1 MNTLIVFNHP
11 YGGSFCGAILAA
23 VEKGLKEGGH
33 KCRVINLDQDNFD
46 PVMRSKDLLAFVG
59 AGRAGGNALDAI
71 DDQVR
76 EYKEYL
82 EWAEHLV
89 MIFPVWWMTTPAM
102 TKGFIDKVIF
112 PAIAYDMKD
121 GRLVSR
127 LSLRKVTVI
136 TTMNTPADIYRDVF
150 GNPLEGSLIKGTFRQ
165 IGIENIEWTS
175 LNEVKQVSRERR
187 EAWLE
192 EIERRFAGPMSSV

>member
-23 VEKGLKEGGH
+23 VERGLKTGGH
-33 KCRVINLDQDNFD
+33 KCRVINLDQDDFD

-59 AGRAGGNALDAI
+59 AGRAGEDAIDAI

-76 EYKEYL
+76 EYKEHL

-89 MIFPVWWMTTPAM
+89 MIFPIWWMTTPAM

-136 TTMNTPADIYRDVF
+136 TTMNTPADIYREVF

-175 LNEVKQVSRERR
+175 LSEVKQVSRGQR

-192 EIERRFAGPMSSV
+192 EIERRFAGPVSL

>member
-23 VEKGLKEGGH
+23 VERGLKTGGH
-33 KCRVINLDQDNFD
+33 KCRVINLDQDDFD

-59 AGRAGGNALDAI
+59 AGRAGEDALDAI

-76 EYKEYL
+76 EYKEHL

-136 TTMNTPADIYRDVF
+136 TTMNTPADIYREVF

-175 LNEVKQVSRERR
+175 LSEVKQVSRGQR

-192 EIERRFAGPMSSV
+192 EIERRFAGPVNL

>member
-23 VEKGLKEGGH
+23 VERGLKTGGH
-33 KCRVINLDQDNFD
+33 KCRVINLDQDDFD

-59 AGRAGGNALDAI
+59 AGRAGEDALDAI

-76 EYKEYL
+76 EYKGHL

-136 TTMNTPADIYRDVF
+136 TTMNTPADIYREVF

-175 LNEVKQVSRERR
+175 LNEVKQVSREQR

-192 EIERRFAGPMSSV
+192 EIERRFAKPMSL

>member
-23 VEKGLKEGGH
+23 VERGLKTGGH
-33 KCRVINLDQDNFD
+33 KCRVINLDQDDFD

-59 AGRAGGNALDAI
+59 AGRAGADALDAI

-76 EYKEYL
+76 EYKEHL

-89 MIFPVWWMTTPAM
+89 MIFPIWWMTTPAM

-136 TTMNTPADIYRDVF
+136 TTMNTPADIYREVF

-175 LNEVKQVSRERR
+175 LSEVKQVSRGQR

-192 EIERRFAGPMSSV
+192 EIERRFAGPVSL

>member
-23 VEKGLKEGGH
+23 VERGLKTGGH
-33 KCRVINLDQDNFD
+33 KCRVINLDQDDFD

-59 AGRAGGNALDAI
+59 AGRAGEDALDAI

-76 EYKEYL
+76 EYKEHL

-136 TTMNTPADIYRDVF
+136 TTMNTPADIYREVF

-175 LNEVKQVSRERR
+175 LNEVKQVSREQR

-192 EIERRFAGPMSSV
+192 EIERRFAGPVSL

>member
-23 VEKGLKEGGH
+23 VERGLKAGGH
-33 KCRVINLDQDNFD
+33 KCRVINLDQDDFD

-59 AGRAGGNALDAI
+59 AGRAGEDALDAI

-76 EYKEYL
+76 EYKEHL

-89 MIFPVWWMTTPAM
+89 MIFPIWWMTTPAM

-136 TTMNTPADIYRDVF
+136 TTMNTPADIYREVF

-175 LNEVKQVSRERR
+175 LSEVKQVSREQR

-192 EIERRFAGPMSSV
+192 EIERRFAKPVSL

>member
-1 MNTLIVFNHP
+1 MNTFIVFNHP

-23 VEKGLKEGGH
+23 VERGLKTGGH
-33 KCRVINLDQDNFD
+33 RCRVINLDQDDFD

-59 AGRAGGNALDAI
+59 AGRAGEDALDAI

-76 EYKEYL
+76 EYKDHL

-89 MIFPVWWMTTPAM
+89 MIFPIWWMTTPAM

-136 TTMNTPADIYRDVF
+136 TTMNTPADIYREVF

-175 LNEVKQVSRERR
+175 LSEVKQVSREQR

-192 EIERRFAGPMSSV
+192 EIERRFAGPVSL

>member
-23 VEKGLKEGGH
+23 VERGLKTGGH
-33 KCRVINLDQDNFD
+33 KCRVINLDQDDFD

-59 AGRAGGNALDAI
+59 AGRAGEDALDAL

-76 EYKEYL
+76 EYKGHL

-136 TTMNTPADIYRDVF
+136 TTMNTPADIYREVF

-175 LNEVKQVSRERR
+175 LNEVKQVSREQR

-192 EIERRFAGPMSSV
+192 EIERRFAKPVSL